1 MTEVDEDSS
10 PSHSWRRN
18 ERHPHISA
26 PRTVGRGLI
35 AGLLL
40 TASVPPFGWWILG
53 LAGAALLADT
63 LIRVDGWRM
72 RLLAGAATGLTLYAV
87 GWFWMSEFSALGYVL
102 AVIVEIAILS
112 AACVTVAKG
121 RLWAVP
127 AALVLAEYV
136 RDHFPFGG
144 VPLAGLPLGQVG
156 GPLAPAARLG
166 GQLLVVALIGAV
178 AVAVVAAVHRRF
190 VYAGVAIVLVVA
202 AVVGG
207 NFAGGTHKTGTMI
220 VASVQ
225 GGGKRGLRAIY
236 SDPTQVFLA
245 QLEASDKVRTPVD
258 LVVWPEDVIDV
269 DQVEGSPQSAAV
281 GRVAQ
286 TLDATVVAGI
296 VEDAGPDHFAN
307 AALAWGPDG
316 RIVARYD
323 KVHRVPYGEYIPFRG
338 LVKHFADLSA
348 VPRDAIPGHGPGV
361 LNTPAGKL
369 GVAISY
375 EVFFADRARIATK
388 HGAEVM
394 LVPTNASSFSTG
406 QVPAQELAAGR
417 LRAMETGRWVVQA
430 APTGYSAVVNPD
442 GHVLAHSD
450 LGKQDV
456 IQRTIERRAGQT
468 PATRL
473 GDGLPALAA
482 LVAAAL
488 AVALSRRDRK
498 KLSV

>member
-1 MTEVDEDSS
+1 MRWKLV
-10 PSHSWRRN
+10 
-18 ERHPHISA
+18 A
-26 PRTVGRGLI
+26 ARGLV

-40 TASVPPFGWWILG
+40 TASVPPFGWWVLG

-63 LIRVDGWRM
+63 LLRVEGWRM
-72 RLLAGAATGLTLYAV
+72 RLLAAAATGLTLYAV
-87 GWFWMSEFSALGYVL
+87 GWFWMSEFSMPGYVL
-102 AVIVEIAILS
+102 SVLGE
-112 AACVTVAKG
+112 AAFLAAASVTVARG

-166 GQLLVVALIGAV
+166 GQLLVVALIGGV
-178 AVAVVAAVHRRF
+178 AVAVVAALGKRF
-190 VYAGVAIVLVVA
+190 VYAAIALALVLV

-207 NFAGGTHKTGTMI
+207 HLSGGTHRTGTLS
-220 VASVQ
+220 VSAVQ
-225 GGGKRGLRAIY
+225 GGGRRGLRAIY
-236 SDPTQVFLA
+236 GDPTQVFLA
-245 QLEASDKVRTPVD
+245 QLRASTNVQPPVD

-269 DQVEGSPQSAAV
+269 DQVKGSPQADAV
-281 GRVAQ
+281 ARVARD
-286 TLDATVVAGI
+286 LHATVVAGI
-296 VEDAGPDHFAN
+296 VEDAGPVHFAN
-307 AALAWGPDG
+307 AALAWDPDG
-316 RIVARYD
+316 TITARYD

-338 LVKHFADLSA
+338 LVKHFANLDA
-348 VPRDAIPGHGPGV
+348 VPRDARAGHGPGV
-361 LNTPAGKL
+361 LHTDAGPL

-375 EVFFADRARIATK
+375 EVFFADRARIAVR
-388 HGAEVM
+388 HGAQVM

-406 QVPAQELAAGR
+406 QVPAQELAAAR
-417 LRAMETGRWVVQA
+417 LRAMETGRWVVQS
-430 APTGYSAVVNPD
+430 APTGYSAVVDP
-442 GHVLAHSD
+442 GGTVLAHSD
-450 LGKQDV
+450 LGHEDV
-456 IQRTIERRAGQT
+456 IQRTVERRAGQT

-488 AVALSRRDRK
+488 AVALPKRRE

>member
-1 MTEVDEDSS
+1 
-10 PSHSWRRN
+10 
-18 ERHPHISA
+18 
-26 PRTVGRGLI
+26 
-35 AGLLL
+35 LLL
-40 TASVPPFGWWILG
+40 TASLPPFGWWILG

-63 LIRVDGWRM
+63 LVRVDGWRM
-72 RLLAGAATGLTLYAV
+72 RLLGGAATGLTLYAV
-87 GWFWMSEFSALGYVL
+87 GWFWMSEFSAPGYVV
-102 AVIVEIAILS
+102 AVFIEVAILS
-112 AACVTVAKG
+112 LASVTVGRG

-127 AALVLAEYV
+127 AALVLAEYA

-178 AVAVVAAVHRRF
+178 AVAVVAAVHKRF
-190 VYAGVAIVLVVA
+190 VYAGVALALVIA
-202 AVVGG
+202 SVVGG
-207 NFAGGTHKTGTMI
+207 HLVGGTHKTGTMV

-236 SDPTQVFLA
+236 GDPARVFLA
-245 QLEASDKVRTPVD
+245 QLSASGHVTQPVD
-258 LVVWPEDVIDV
+258 LVVWPEDVIDT

-286 TLDATVVAGI
+286 NLNATVVAGI
-296 VEDAGPDHFAN
+296 VEDAGPNHFAN
-307 AALAWGPDG
+307 AALAWAPDG
-316 RIVARYD
+316 TIVARYD

-338 LVKHFADLSA
+338 IVKHLANLDA
-348 VPRDAIPGHGPGV
+348 VPRDARPGHGPGV
-361 LNTPAGKL
+361 LNTPAGRL

-375 EVFFADRARIATK
+375 EVFFSDRARIATK
-388 HGAEVM
+388 HGAEIM

-406 QVPAQELAAGR
+406 QVPAQELAAAR

-430 APTGYSAVVNPD
+430 APTGYSAVVNPH

-456 IQRTIERRAGQT
+456 IQRTVERRAGQT

-473 GDGLPALAA
+473 GDGVPALLA
-482 LVAAAL
+482 LVAAGLAL
-488 AVALSRRDRK
+488 GLPLERRRG
-498 KLSV
+498 KLSASSLSGGDPA

>member
-1 MTEVDEDSS
+1 MTAFLRWIGPPQGPVHHENGIG
-10 PSHSWRRN
+10 WR
-18 ERHPHISA
+18 A
-26 PRTVGRGLI
+26 GAVRGLL

-40 TASVPPFGWWILG
+40 TSSVPPFGWWALG

-72 RLLAGAATGLTLYAV
+72 RLLAGAAAGLTLYAV
-87 GWFWMSEFSALGYVL
+87 GWFWMSEFSAPGYVV
-102 AVIVEIAILS
+102 AVFVELAIL
-112 AACVTVAKG
+112 AAASLTVARG
-121 RLWAVP
+121 RLWAFP

-166 GQLLVVALIGAV
+166 GQLLVVALIGGV
-178 AVAVVAAVHRRF
+178 AVAAVAALQQRF
-190 VYAGVAIVLVVA
+190 VYAAVALVLVIAA
-202 AVVGG
+202 AVGG
-207 NFAGGTHKTGTMI
+207 DASGGTHRTGTL
-220 VASVQ
+220 VAAAVQ

-236 SDPTQVFLA
+236 GDPAQVFLA
-245 QLEASDKVRTPVD
+245 QLRASTKVETPVD

-269 DQVEGSPQSAAV
+269 EHVRGSPQAAAV

-286 TLDATVVAGI
+286 DVNATVVAGI
-296 VEDAGPDHFAN
+296 VEDSGPDHFAN
-307 AALAWGPDG
+307 AALAWAPDG
-316 RIVARYD
+316 NVVARYD

-338 LVKHFADLSA
+338 LVKHLANLDA
-348 VPRDAIPGHGPGV
+348 VPRDAVAGHGPGV
-361 LNTPAGKL
+361 LHTGAGRL

-375 EVFFADRARIATK
+375 EVFFADRARIAVR

-417 LRAMETGRWVVQA
+417 LRAMETGRWVVQS
-430 APTGYSAVVNPD
+430 APTGYSAVVTPH
-442 GHVLAHSD
+442 GKVLAHTD
-450 LGKQDV
+450 LGAQQV
-456 IQRTIERRAGQT
+456 IQHTIERRAGQT

-473 GDGLPALAA
+473 GDFPA
-482 LVAAAL
+482 LVALLAAAA
-488 AVALSRRDRK
+488 AVAIPSE
-498 KLSV
+498 S